1 MGCGRTCAE
10 ISTQP
15 ANMLDMPME
24 GRRWPGEERS
34 PIRYPV
40 EWRASGYY
48 GFPPRPGYNYI
59 PYAAQSTSC
68 IYPPEM
74 VSVYSGA
81 AVALRQHQVPSKRPL
96 NSIFVDGQNGKR
108 VCMVSNGR
116 IDISDKALR
125 RVVKAGGE
133 GPQPS
138 DAVTC
143 SCGVGGLCSRMPMSR
158 SGMVGMN
165 MPSIAHIRHP
175 ATARFM
181 DNSMSYPHMK
191 TVSTCRVPTSS
202 SDCAPGG
209 GRLLPFEWPNKQ
221 NVIVYMNNDQ
231 EVVDVHGWRY
241 VDTLGEGSYGKVYF
255 VRNEFTG
262 EESAFKRMLLHKTGG
277 ISPAIMREIH
287 SLKILNHEN
296 VIKLNKVYIGDCR
309 VYLSFPRIAGGN
321 LRQFLEKHY
330 PQGMPLEDVKGIAK
344 QLIDAVAHIHS
355 KRIIHRDIKPE
366 NILVETSSDHLK
378 GDQAASTY
386 DRQANSSVGSFHVS
400 QAESGGSPT
409 VRDSGRKPKIQK
421 VMITDFGLSRTHKSV
436 DLPLFYSDD
445 TKMMNSPMSPEVVTL
460 CYRPPELLLGDFHYS
475 FSVDMWSLGCVIFEL
490 ITGKPIFEERTEFAL
505 LIAMFKRFG
514 TPNEADW
521 PNVAN
526 LPFMNA
532 ALPKLKTN
540 TSLAECEGKAD
551 ASCMDLLERML
562 ALSPKKR
569 ISAQEALLHPWFASS

>member
-10 ISTQP
+10 ISTRP
-15 ANMLDMPME
+15 TNMLDMPMD
-24 GRRWPGEERS
+24 GRHWPGEERS

-40 EWRASGYY
+40 DWRAGGYY
-48 GFPPRPGYNYI
+48 GFPPRGRYNYI
-59 PYAAQSTSC
+59 PYAVHPSSC
-68 IYPPEM
+68 INRPDM
-74 VSVYSGA
+74 ASVHPGGA
-81 AVALRQHQVPSKRPL
+81 PVVRHHQGPSKRPL
-96 NSIFVDGQNGKR
+96 NSIFVEGQGGKR
-108 VCMVSNGR
+108 VCVVSNGKL
-116 IDISDKALR
+116 DISDKALR
-125 RVVKAGGE
+125 HVVQAGGK
-133 GPQPS
+133 GPHPS

-143 SCGVGGLCSRMPMSR
+143 SCGVGSIFPRMPMAR
-158 SGMVGMN
+158 PGMVGVN
-165 MPSIAHIRHP
+165 MAPISHSRLA
-175 ATARFM
+175 ASARFM
-181 DNSMSYPHMK
+181 DNGMSYPHMK
-191 TVSTCRVPTSS
+191 TVNTCRVPTSS
-202 SDCAPGG
+202 SDSAPGG
-209 GRLLPFEWPNKQ
+209 GRLLPFEWPDKQ
-221 NVIVYMNNDQ
+221 NVIVYMNHDQ

-287 SLKILNHEN
+287 SLKILDHEN

-321 LRQFLEKHY
+321 LRKFLEKHY
-330 PQGMPLEDVKGIAK
+330 PQGMPLGEVKAIAK
-344 QLIDAVAHIHS
+344 QLIDAISHIHS

-366 NILVETSSDHLK
+366 NILVQTSSGYSNREHD
-378 GDQAASTY
+378 ASTY
-386 DRQANSSVGSFHVS
+386 DRQAHSSVGSLPAP
-400 QAESGGSPT
+400 QAESGDSAT
-409 VRDSGRKPKIQK
+409 ARDPGRKPKIQK
-421 VMITDFGLSRTHKSV
+421 VILTDFGLSRIHKSV

-514 TPNEADW
+514 TPNEEDW

-526 LPFMNA
+526 LPFMNS
-532 ALPKLKTN
+532 ALPKLQTN
-540 TSLAECEGKAD
+540 SSLSECAGKAD
-551 ASCMDLLERML
+551 ADCMDLLERML

-569 ISAQEALLHPWFASS
+569 ISAQEALLHPWFTSC